1 MFNNFLRTS
10 PTRTAA
16 PRRRFRPARRKS
28 PDRRLQLE
36 MLEDRLA
43 LSGSPVLV
51 TSSADSGAGSLRDAI
66 ASAVSGETIKFASSV
81 HAITL
86 TSGELAISTN
96 LDIEGPGA
104 NKLTISGNNNS
115 RVFDIS
121 GPNTVTIAGLTV
133 AHGKSEGT
141 IAALANGVVNLDGSV
156 YTAGGGGGIYNEAGA
171 TLTLVHDS
179 LSDNQAT
186 HGSSADSFSVCG
198 GALLNLGTAIV
209 TQCQFT
215 GNEAVGGNG
224 FDNMGGSLGGAIDN
238 FGGPTGGAHLTVGN
252 TTFCNNSTVAA
263 SGFWGIG
270 GAIEMNG
277 GLNGYDPNF
286 AQPSTAVVSNSSFLN
301 NLSTGGANTSG
312 QGGAFCSEG
321 VGLTM
326 TVTGCTI
333 SGNQAIGGDFA
344 PGFRLTDS
352 QGQGGAIIDAFG
364 TLNIDKCV
372 ITNNRAIAGNN
383 GDTTSDPTLGGAFGG
398 AIENNYAAVLNITNS
413 VIAGNTAVAGANTVG
428 QGGMAVGGGITNS
441 PHATMNMTN
450 CIVSGNSAIGG
461 KGVGIAG
468 GFAFGGG
475 IDISNFDST
484 ATITSSLIAGN
495 TAIGGAGGAGQ
506 QGGTGLW
513 RWHRRRLGR
522 PGGLRS
528 RPLATDARQLRATRQ
543 SSGRRYRRCR
553 RQRRRRPGRRP
564 CGHHRQQCHRHR
576 QRDQPKLCRGRQT
589 GQWQRHECRPR
600 HRGRGLPRRVV

>member
-1 MFNNFLRTS
+1 MFNNFLRTF
-10 PTRTAA
+10 PTKTAT
-16 PRRRFRPARRKS
+16 PNRRFRPARRKS
-28 PDRRLQLE
+28 SDRRLQLE
-36 MLEDRLA
+36 VLEDRLA

-51 TSSADSGAGSLRDAI
+51 TSSADSGPGSLRDAI
-66 ASAVSGETIKFASSV
+66 ANAVSGETIKFASSV

-141 IAALANGVVNLDGSV
+141 IAALANGVVNADGSV

-238 FGGPTGGAHLTVGN
+238 FGGPTGGAHLTVAN

-263 SGFWGIG
+263 AGFWGIG

-277 GLNGYDPNF
+277 G
-286 AQPSTAVVSNSSFLN
+286 AQ
-301 NLSTGGANTSG
+301 
-312 QGGAFCSEG
+312 
-321 VGLTM
+321 
-326 TVTGCTI
+326 
-333 SGNQAIGGDFA
+333 
-344 PGFRLTDS
+344 RLRS
-352 QGQGGAIIDAFG
+352 H
-364 TLNIDKCV
+364 L
-372 ITNNRAIAGNN
+372 R
-383 GDTTSDPTLGGAFGG
+383 
-398 AIENNYAAVLNITNS
+398 
-413 VIAGNTAVAGANTVG
+413 
-428 QGGMAVGGGITNS
+428 
-441 PHATMNMTN
+441 
-450 CIVSGNSAIGG
+450 SA
-461 KGVGIAG
+461 
-468 GFAFGGG
+468 
-475 IDISNFDST
+475 FDS
-484 ATITSSLIAGN
+484 
-495 TAIGGAGGAGQ
+495 
-506 QGGTGLW
+506 
-513 RWHRRRLGR
+513 
-522 PGGLRS
+522 
-528 RPLATDARQLRATRQ
+528 
-543 SSGRRYRRCR
+543 R
-553 RQRRRRPGRRP
+553 RQ
-564 CGHHRQQCHRHR
+564 Q
-576 QRDQPKLCRGRQT
+576 
-589 GQWQRHECRPR
+589 
-600 HRGRGLPRRVV
+600 